1 MAAAPEGAKAV
12 KAEGS
17 CKCALDPCGLSLESV
32 KITDLAAEGK
42 SVIVPPGARAARW
55 RSGSQGAV
63 PVGICTMPL

>member
-42 SVIVPPGARAARW
+42 SVIVPRRTRGAMALW
-55 RSGSQGAV
+55 LSGRCGDMYDA
-63 PVGICTMPL
+63 PVSK

>member
-32 KITDLAAEGK
+32 ITDLAAEGK
-42 SVIVPPGARAARW
+42 SVIVPPRRTRGAMALALRAL
-55 RSGSQGAV
+55 
-63 PVGICTMPL
+63 GICRRCL